1 MTAPNRP
8 TTAKVVD
15 RELRRDLDAY
25 LAPYGKSTA
34 GIVAYNDAHP
44 ADELKFNQ
52 QRLRAAAAID
62 LSDPATATAY
72 NADLA
77 AGRTASRA
85 YIDTLLANAG
95 APIDAILS
103 LTAQTEEV
111 GIRAGY
117 PQISVPMGYDATLR
131 RPLSLSFTGTAGDDA
146 KLIGFAYA
154 YERAAAIRRTPS
166 EINPQTWHCVAP
178 VVYIPRTCGPGEPPA
193 PEPLP
198 NVKELPVGGTVPAT
212 LSLTLGPNV
221 SFGAFVPGLAKT
233 YEASTTATVI
243 STAADAS
250 LTVSDPGH
258 LMNGAFA
265 LPSALQVTGVPK
277 SYVAPV
283 SNDPITISFKQEIG
297 ANDALRTGS
306 YTRTLTFTLS
316 TTNP

>member
-1 MTAPNRP
+1 M
-8 TTAKVVD
+8 
-15 RELRRDLDAY
+15 
-25 LAPYGKSTA
+25 
-34 GIVAYNDAHP
+34 
-44 ADELKFNQ
+44 DELKFNQ

-62 LSDPATATAY
+62 LTDPATAATY

-85 YIDTLLANAG
+85 YLDTLLANGG
-95 APIDAILS
+95 APVDAILS
-103 LTAQTEEV
+103 LTPQTEEV

-146 KLIGFAYA
+146 KLLGFAYT
-154 YERAAAIRRTPS
+154 YERAAADPAHAVGDQPADVALRR
-166 EINPQTWHCVAP
+166 AGM
-178 VVYIPRTCGPGEPPA
+178 YIPRTCGPGEPPA

-198 NVKELPVGGTVPAT
+198 NVEELPVGGSVPAT
-212 LSLTLGPNV
+212 LALTLGPNV
-221 SFGAFVPGLAKT
+221 SFGAFTPGVAKT
-233 YEASTTATVI
+233 YEASTTASVI
-243 STAADAS
+243 STAADAT
-250 LTVSDPGH
+250 LTVSEPGH

-265 LPSALQVTGVPK
+265 LPAPLQVTGLPK

-283 SNDPITISFKQEIG
+283 SNDPVAIGFEQQIG